1 MRFELPWYNV
11 NYRDSSDYNT
21 PAGKKIA
28 ELNSFLRENWIR
40 WWIACLD
47 EKWQVVRRYTNRVVL
62 EIDDSTSPEKLERVK
77 RLVSELLRVMW
88 ATEAQLADVFK
99 DKKDKEWEIGSMTIV
114 GWKMRYEL
122 PWYNVNYRD
131 SSDYNTPAGKKIA
144 ELNRFLRENWIRWWI
159 VCLDEKWQVVRHY
172 TNNVVFEI
180 DASVSQEKLEKVKK
194 MVSELL
200 RVMKIS

>member
-1 MRFELPWYNV
+1 MRF
-11 NYRDSSDYNT
+11 
-21 PAGKKIA
+21 
-28 ELNSFLRENWIR
+28 
-40 WWIACLD
+40 
-47 EKWQVVRRYTNRVVL
+47 
-62 EIDDSTSPEKLERVK
+62 
-77 RLVSELLRVMW
+77 
-88 ATEAQLADVFK
+88 
-99 DKKDKEWEIGSMTIV
+99 
-114 GWKMRYEL
+114 EL